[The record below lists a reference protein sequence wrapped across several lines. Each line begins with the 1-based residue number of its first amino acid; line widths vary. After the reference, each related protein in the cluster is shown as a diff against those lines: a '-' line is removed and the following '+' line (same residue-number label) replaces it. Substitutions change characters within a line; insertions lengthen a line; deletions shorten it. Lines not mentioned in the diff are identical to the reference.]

1 MRRSLDAFQEHVA
14 LKYQIY
20 NGLFLSLPF
29 EEVRQVGIMLPLFTE
44 FCRGELEKGA
54 HPNDIVRGFFEKR
67 MGNSDRDERVKTLF
81 RFMQIVERQVVLF
94 DALEDAAFAEVND
107 MEGPGTLKEMLGRV
121 EASGLEEELAGFL
134 EDFRVRV
141 VLTAHPTQFYPD
153 EVLGILTDLSK
164 TLQTNNL
171 QDIYDLLLQVG
182 KTPFRNKEKPTPFD
196 EARSLLWFLEN
207 VFYQVVPLIHRNL
220 VEGVYGSPLKAV
232 TKEPKIELGFWPGGD
247 RDGNPFVTSRLTI
260 EIGEMLRNAIL
271 KRYEEELTKLRRRL
285 TFIGVME
292 PLAVIYARMVAT
304 LAPDNQPIEQ
314 GGTPEQADPR
324 RYVRAQEFFEDLK
337 EIQEKLYADHN
348 GLFVHL
354 LEELMYKVRV
364 FGFHFASMDL
374 RQDSRIHGK
383 VIEELLNYTAPP
395 GVRPERSYTQLTNEE
410 RLEQID
416 KLRSTFPIKR
426 DFLDDLPEG
435 IARDTVESL
444 IAARHIQER
453 NGEHGVHR
461 YIISNT
467 QSAANVLEV
476 WLLAQF
482 AGWFEKQLKIDIV
495 PLFETVE
502 DLRRAPQIMKQLYSN
517 RIYRQHLNSRGGIQT
532 VMLGFSDGTKDGGYV
547 TANWEIYR
555 AKERL
560 TAVSRQHGVTVIFFE
575 GRGGPP
581 ARGGG
586 NTHKFYRSLGSRI
599 ESTQIHLTVQGQTI
613 SSNFGTE
620 TNARY
625 NLEQLVTAGIEN
637 HLFPEEAGVP
647 TEQDIEKIDRLSE
660 LSRQRYIE
668 LKEDPAFLQYLKEM
682 TPLTYYGETNIA
694 SRPTSRGSSDQ
705 LRFEDLRAIPFVG
718 AWSQMK
724 QNVPGYFGFGSAL
737 ERMMEEGEGN
747 WLRNFYRRSLF
758 FRTLVENSMQSLSK
772 AYFPLTRYIREEG
785 HYRRFW
791 DTLHEESVRT
801 MNLLLRIS
809 GQDRLLG
816 TDPSIRESIRLR
828 ESMILPILVIQQH
841 ALSRIRSA
849 EESRREG
856 VASPHD
862 KYIPAYRKLVIKS
875 LVATINASRNSV

>member
-586 NTHKFYRSLGSRI
+586 NTHKFYRS
-599 ESTQIHLTVQGQTI
+599 
-613 SSNFGTE
+613 
-620 TNARY
+620 
-625 NLEQLVTAGIEN
+625 
-637 HLFPEEAGVP
+637 
-647 TEQDIEKIDRLSE
+647 
-660 LSRQRYIE
+660 
-668 LKEDPAFLQYLKEM
+668 
-682 TPLTYYGETNIA
+682 
-694 SRPTSRGSSDQ
+694 
-705 LRFEDLRAIPFVG
+705 
-718 AWSQMK
+718 
-724 QNVPGYFGFGSAL
+724 
-737 ERMMEEGEGN
+737 
-747 WLRNFYRRSLF
+747 
-758 FRTLVENSMQSLSK
+758 
-772 AYFPLTRYIREEG
+772 
-785 HYRRFW
+785 
-791 DTLHEESVRT
+791 
-801 MNLLLRIS
+801 
-809 GQDRLLG
+809 
-816 TDPSIRESIRLR
+816 
-828 ESMILPILVIQQH
+828 
-841 ALSRIRSA
+841 
-849 EESRREG
+849 
-856 VASPHD
+856 
-862 KYIPAYRKLVIKS
+862 
-875 LVATINASRNSV
+875 